1 MRVRRSSVLLA
12 AGLLTV
18 VAQTG
23 CEPARALTTNLIIN
37 PLKWD
42 YYSDGVGRHIRD
54 SNLAEEAWDEICS
67 RDGEIYSRHY
77 RRGFHEGF
85 RDYMDMGGTGDPPTL
100 PPRSYW
106 RVYYQSPEG
115 YEAIQDWFEGFRHGT
130 SVAKAS
136 GMRGFVTVPLSSVP
150 PSETVAEQTEE
161 QPPRPPVKDKEPEK
175 VPNPGTTKPPEKE
188 GPVKPPVVNP
198 PKTADGRPMPPPVP
212 PIIQVERMIAPP
224 IPNRQTPP
232 R

>member
-23 CEPARALTTNLIIN
+23 CEPARALTTNLIVN

-54 SNLAEEAWDEICS
+54 SSLADEAWEEICA
-67 RDGEIYSRHY
+67 RDGDVYSRHY

-85 RDYMDMGGTGDPPTL
+85 RDYLNMGGTGDPPTL

-106 RVYYQSPEG
+106 RIYYQTPEG
-115 YEAIQDWFEGFRHGT
+115 HDAIQDWFEGFRHGT

-136 GMRGFVTVPLSSVP
+136 GVRGYVTVPLSSLP
-150 PSETVAEQTEE
+150 PSETVTQESDE
-161 QPPRPPVKDKEPEK
+161 PPRAPEKDKEPKK
-175 VPNPGTTKPPEKE
+175 VPDPGTTKPPEKE
-188 GPVKPPVVNP
+188 GPVKPPVVTP

-224 IPNRQTPP
+224 IPSRQTPP